1 MLRESKI
8 NYLSGKLQITLSAE
22 QKKGKTAGSTT
33 IRNQTSDLKA
43 SQSALPAGQR
53 KTFGQT
59 FREDSNLILS
69 TITIKCSCSGV
80 ERENYG

>member
-33 IRNQTSDLKA
+33 IRNQTLDLKA

-53 KTFGQT
+53 KTFG
-59 FREDSNLILS
+59 
-69 TITIKCSCSGV
+69 
-80 ERENYG
+80 